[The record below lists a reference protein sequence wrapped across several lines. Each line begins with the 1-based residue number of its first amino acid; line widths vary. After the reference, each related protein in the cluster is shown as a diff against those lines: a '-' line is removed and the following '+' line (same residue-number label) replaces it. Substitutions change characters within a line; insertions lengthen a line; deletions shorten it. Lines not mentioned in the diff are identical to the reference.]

1 MPSIFAQV
9 GPSPLAGTLFRIA
22 ALGSVAIAGSKLILA
37 PTTTSGLADQPLSDA
52 TAPAKASKL
61 SYYQNAG
68 WYLMGALVQLRWSY
82 TGIHSV
88 LDQAVFGL
96 LSLQYLTGGI
106 GFFRLG
112 FSAPAAAFATGLVPM
127 LGALLEN

>member
-1 MPSIFAQV
+1 MV
-9 GPSPLAGTLFRIA
+9 
-22 ALGSVAIAGSKLILA
+22 VYWYAITSDHIPYCFSLLILML
-37 PTTTSGLADQPLSDA
+37 PSRYSLRSRCVESMHDMIDRMNSDKDILL
-52 TAPAKASKL
+52 TIASFVRIL
-61 SYYQNAG
+61 PS
-68 WYLMGALVQLRWSY
+68 
-82 TGIHSV
+82 T
-88 LDQAVFGL
+88 DQAVFGL